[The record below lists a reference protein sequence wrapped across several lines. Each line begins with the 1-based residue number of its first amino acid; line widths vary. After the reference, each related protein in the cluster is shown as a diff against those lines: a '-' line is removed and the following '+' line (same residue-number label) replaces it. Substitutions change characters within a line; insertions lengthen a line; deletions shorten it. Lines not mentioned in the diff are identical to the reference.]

1 MTLGPIEVVV
11 IGFPE
16 NNFTGKILP
25 ELAKVVENGTVS
37 IVDGVFIRISADGA
51 VDTYEFDEIGA
62 DSDVSALAE
71 LVSGPNGLISDEDVA
86 EFTAALEPGTSAAI
100 LVFEHTWV
108 KPLRDSIVDA
118 GGVMLERVSV
128 PGAVV
133 EEVLEAVAALQ

>member
-51 VDTYEFDEIGA
+51 VDTFEFDEIGA
-62 DSDVSALAE
+62 DSDVAALAD

-86 EFTAALEPGTSAAI
+86 EFTAALEPDTSAAI

-133 EEVLEAVAALQ
+133 EEVLEAVAALE

>member
-11 IGFPE
+11 LGFPE
-16 NNFTGKILP
+16 NNFTGTILP
-25 ELAKVVENGTVS
+25 ELAKVVEDGTVS
-37 IVDGVFIRISADGA
+37 IVDGVFIRIDADGA

-62 DSDVSALAE
+62 DSDVSALAA

-86 EFTAALEPGTSAAI
+86 EFTAALQPDTAAAI

-108 KPLRDSIVDA
+108 KPLRDAIADA
-118 GGVMLERVSV
+118 GGVMLERVSI

-133 EEVLEAVAALQ
+133 EEVLEAVAALE